1 MSIDITPLPGGGSAV
16 DMWASTYNEY
26 FLVLA
31 NFAGSVNSKK
41 KAIARLLDAEHRRP
55 EAARR
60 QPECM
65 PDPGEV
71 RRAEWSAQRPGPPP
85 APPA

>member
-41 KAIARLLDAEHRRP
+41 KAIARLLDAGAP
-55 EAARR
+55 TAGSSS
-60 QPECM
+60 P
-65 PDPGEV
+65 
-71 RRAEWSAQRPGPPP
+71 SAGMH
-85 APPA
+85 A